1 MSPSTGASTSPTAST
16 TPPTRS
22 RARNRRQPEDS
33 LSLSLDDLDRQ
44 GPLVPM
50 TDGVRLATDVFR
62 LQDGPP
68 TPVLLVRTP
77 TARTTQSSAGQT
89 RSTFSAQSTG

>member
-1 MSPSTGASTSPTAST
+1 M
-16 TPPTRS
+16 
-22 RARNRRQPEDS
+22 
-33 LSLSLDDLDRQ
+33 
-44 GPLVPM
+44 VPM

-77 TARTTQSSAGQT
+77 TARTTQSSAGRT